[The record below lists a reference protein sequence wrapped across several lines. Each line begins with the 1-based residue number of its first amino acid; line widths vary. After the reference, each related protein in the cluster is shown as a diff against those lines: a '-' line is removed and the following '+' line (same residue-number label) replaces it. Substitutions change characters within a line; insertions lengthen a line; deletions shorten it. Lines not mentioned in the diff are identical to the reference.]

1 MSLSLTS
8 FNSVIFLTPRRD
20 IGGFLYIEKI
30 LVSFFQHL
38 EDISTNVHLNAH
50 DRQTIGLLDAYFN
63 NDVFI
68 NNITIIKSNKVLDFS
83 FLKHICHIVGWY
95 LFDLI
100 SMLSCNVTCIHVV
113 LQLKSFRNLNLRN
126 KLI

>member
-8 FNSVIFLTPRRD
+8 FNSVIFLTLRRD

-50 DRQTIGLLDAYFN
+50 DRQTIGLLDAYLN

-68 NNITIIKSNKVLDFS
+68 NNITIIKSNKVLYFS

-95 LFDLI
+95 LFGLI
-100 SMLSCNVTCIHVV
+100 SMLSCNLTCIHVV
-113 LQLKSFRNLNLRN
+113 LQLKSFRNLNSRN
-126 KLI
+126 KLK

>member
-20 IGGFLYIEKI
+20 IGGFFIYRKNISE
-30 LVSFFQHL
+30 FFQHL

-50 DRQTIGLLDAYFN
+50 DRQTIGLLHAYFN

-83 FLKHICHIVGWY
+83 FLKHICHIIGWY
-95 LFDLI
+95 LFGLI
-100 SMLSCNVTCIHVV
+100 SMLSCNLTCIHVV
-113 LQLKSFRNLNLRN
+113 LQLKSFRNLNSRK
-126 KLI
+126 KLQ

>member
-68 NNITIIKSNKVLDFS
+68 NNITIIKSNKVLYFS

-95 LFDLI
+95 LFGLI
-100 SMLSCNVTCIHVV
+100 SMLSCNLTCIHVV
-113 LQLKSFRNLNLRN
+113 LQLKSFRNLNSRN
-126 KLI
+126 KLK

>member
-8 FNSVIFLTPRRD
+8 FNSVIFLTLRRD

-68 NNITIIKSNKVLDFS
+68 NNITIIKSNKVLYFS

-126 KLI
+126 KLK